1 MQMME
6 EFEEEVLLR
15 DEVECD
21 LQKEEVHGFDD
32 LPMIEENHMS
42 KGMKEEIE
50 DEVDPKT

>member
-15 DEVECD
+15 DEMECD
-21 LQKEEVHGFDD
+21 LQQEEVNGFDD
-32 LPMIEENHMS
+32 LPMIEENHMF
-42 KGMKEEIE
+42 KGTNEEIE